1 MRRKI
6 ATRMSPPIAARL
18 RLVERVLAERRGDV
32 GAVERLELDRER
44 ARLEDERDVLRL
56 LERVEALDL
65 RAPAADA
72 AGQARVGEVD
82 LRERLDLAVEDD
94 REVLRLPAQLAADPL
109 VARDLLELVRARV
122 RELHG
127 HDRPARAA
135 RARVEVRA
143 RARELEIL
151 ARHLRDVRRV
161 VLEEVVVRAVGR
173 DARAAWRPG
182 RRPRPR
188 RT

>member
-6 ATRMSPPIAARL
+6 ATRMSPPIAAL
-18 RLVERVLAERRGDV
+18 HASLERVLAERRRDV
-32 GAVERLELDRER
+32 GAVERLELDRQR
-44 ARLEDERDVLRL
+44 ARLEHERDVLRL

-72 AGQARVGEVD
+72 AREARVGEVD
-82 LRERLDLAVEDD
+82 LREGLDLAVEDD
-94 REVLRLPAQLAADPL
+94 REVLRLLAQLAADPL
-109 VARDLLELVRARV
+109 VARDPLELVRARA

-127 HDRPARAA
+127 HDRPPGVS

-143 RARELEIL
+143 GARELEIL

-161 VLEEVVVRAVGR
+161 VLEEVVLGAIGR
-173 DARAAWRPG
+173 DAGAARRRG

-188 RT
+188 RR